1 MWTNGSMH
9 LLNLLMYVLK
19 YHHEVSIK
27 IKSRSQQISIL
38 LSINKWVHI
47 NLLVCIFV
55 KRQRILDST
64 WENFGLLF
72 FIFWELNSDT
82 YTLIYTYLPLL
93 KLYYSY
99 RKCSCHFSMVFL
111 AGQTWFCL
119 NLNKYVSGNNRKMEV
134 LQCNVLLLNHL
145 AGTRT
150 PIASVNKACDYT
162 CIPYFFI

>member
-1 MWTNGSMH
+1 MY

-64 WENFGLLF
+64 WQNFGLLF
-72 FIFWELNSDT
+72 FIFWELNIYPDIYIST
-82 YTLIYTYLPLL
+82 Y
-93 KLYYSY
+93 LYYSCIIHI
-99 RKCSCHFSMVFL
+99 RNVVAIFPWCFWLVRHDFVWISISMF
-111 AGQTWFCL
+111 Q
-119 NLNKYVSGNNRKMEV
+119 VSNNRKKWEC
-134 LQCNVLLLNHL
+134 CNLLLLNHL